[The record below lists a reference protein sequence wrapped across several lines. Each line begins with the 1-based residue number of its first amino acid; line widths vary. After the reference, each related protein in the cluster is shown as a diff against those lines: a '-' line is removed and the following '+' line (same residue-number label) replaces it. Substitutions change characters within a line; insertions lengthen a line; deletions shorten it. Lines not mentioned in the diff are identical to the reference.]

1 MNVDQVHD
9 FPNLATEVSLIQD
22 ALDRRI
28 SILGICPGCTIVG
41 TRPRF
46 TSEA

>member
-22 ALDRRI
+22 ALDRGI
-28 SILGICPGCTIVG
+28 SILGICLWVHNCWHAPSVHQ
-41 TRPRF
+41 
-46 TSEA
+46 